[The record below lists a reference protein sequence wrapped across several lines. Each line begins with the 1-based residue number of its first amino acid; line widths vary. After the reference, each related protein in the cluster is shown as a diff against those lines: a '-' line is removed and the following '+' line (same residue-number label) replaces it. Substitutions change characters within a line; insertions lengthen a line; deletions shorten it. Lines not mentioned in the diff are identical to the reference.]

1 MSAAARDCQRVTM
14 NEFDAKII
22 AIANKA
28 VKAAQDE
35 NRRLG
40 IANVYSINGTIV
52 WQLKRKQ
59 ILQLRQQNAA
69 LFWGR
74 GALFFSFLISGD
86 RPHDFAGTDPVFPQV
101 ILKYSPITS

>member
-1 MSAAARDCQRVTM
+1 MDFPKHMSAAARDCQRVTM

-28 VKAAQDE
+28 VKAAQNE

-52 WQLKRKQ
+52 WQLP
-59 ILQLRQQNAA
+59 
-69 LFWGR
+69 
-74 GALFFSFLISGD
+74 D
-86 RPHDFAGTDPVFPQV
+86 GTVTMTNPN
-101 ILKYSPITS
+101 T